1 MRAQDASPGKEFIM
15 TAARAATATT
25 GRAVAFGHP
34 RTTGRVVLLAGVV
47 VNVAI
52 TWALFF
58 TADPSKNGIIAVAKF
73 VGLHLALAVILQLV
87 LIARLP
93 WLDRRIGMDRLTAW
107 HRWVGLTIFWLVLLH
122 PTLMIVGYARY
133 ENLTVPEQFLSF
145 AGVFATLMGMLA
157 AGTIIVVIILSTR
170 AARRRL
176 SYEAWHAVH
185 MFLYVAVTLALIHQ
199 ALEPSF
205 FRESLITLVY
215 WTLLWGLA
223 IAALIVGRIVTPLR
237 LNARHRLRVAKVV
250 PESDNVAS
258 VYVSGRDLDRLQA
271 RPGQFFIWRF
281 LGYNSWWQAN
291 PFSISAAPDGQHLR
305 LTPKAVGT
313 TSAGL
318 RHVPVGTRVFVEGP
332 YGAFTSR
339 QRSRDSTL
347 LIAGGIGITPIRA
360 LLEELTGPVTVL
372 YRVHGMADA
381 VLLQELEELAR
392 GQSARVQ
399 VLTGRT
405 GAGNPPNTPFEP
417 DNLAALV
424 PDIRE
429 RDVFVCGP
437 PAMMSAVIR
446 SLRTLGVPRHQIHAE
461 RFSLAASR

>member
-1 MRAQDASPGKEFIM
+1 M
-15 TAARAATATT
+15 TAARAAPAPT
-25 GRAVAFGHP
+25 GRASAFAHP
-34 RTTGRVVLLAGVV
+34 RTTGRMVLWAGVL

-52 TWALFF
+52 AWALFF
-58 TADPSKNGIIAVAKF
+58 TAEPSKNTVIAVAKF

-133 ENLTVPEQFLSF
+133 DNLTVPAQFLSF
-145 AGVFATLMGMLA
+145 AGVFPTLMGMLA
-157 AGTIIVVIILSTR
+157 ASIIAVVVALSIR
-170 AARRRL
+170 FARRRM
-176 SYEAWHAVH
+176 SYETWHAVH
-185 MFLYVAVTLALIHQ
+185 VCLYAAITLALIHQ
-199 ALEPSF
+199 VYEVST
-205 FRESLITLVY
+205 FRESPITFAY
-215 WTLLWGLA
+215 WWLLWGLA

-250 PESDNVAS
+250 PESDNVTS
-258 VYVSGRDLDRLQA
+258 VYVSGRDLDRMQA

-281 LGYNSWWQAN
+281 LGYNTWWQAN

-339 QRSRDSTL
+339 QRSRDATL
-347 LIAGGIGITPIRA
+347 LIAGGIGVTPIRA

-372 YRVHGMADA
+372 YRVHRMADA

-392 GQSARVQ
+392 TRSARVQ

-405 GAGNPPNTPFEP
+405 GEGNPPNNPFEP

-446 SLRTLGVPRHQIHAE
+446 SLRTLGLPSHQVHAE

>member
-1 MRAQDASPGKEFIM
+1 M
-15 TAARAATATT
+15 TAARAATAST
-25 GRAVAFGHP
+25 GRASAFGHP
-34 RTTGRVVLLAGVV
+34 TTTGRLVLWAGVL

-52 TWALFF
+52 VWALSF
-58 TADPSKNGIIAVAKF
+58 TAEPSKNGIIAVAKF
-73 VGLHLALAVILQLV
+73 VGLHLALALILQLV

-93 WLDRRIGMDRLTAW
+93 WLDRRIGMDQLTRW

-133 ENLTVPEQFLSF
+133 EGFTVPEQFVSF
-145 AGVFATLMGMLA
+145 AGVFPTLMGMIA
-157 AGTIIVVIILSTR
+157 AGTVIVVVALSTR
-170 AARRRL
+170 LARRRL

-185 MFLYVAVTLALIHQ
+185 VLLYAAITLAVIHQ
-199 ALEPSF
+199 VYEVST
-205 FRESLITLVY
+205 FRESPITMAY
-215 WTLLWGLA
+215 WWLLWGLA
-223 IAALIVGRIVTPLR
+223 IAAFISGRFVTPLR

-250 PESDNVAS
+250 PESDNVTS
-258 VYVSGRDLDRLQA
+258 VYVTGRDLDRLQA

-281 LGYNSWWQAN
+281 LGYNTWWQAN
-291 PFSISAAPDGQHLR
+291 PFSLSAAPDGQHLR

-339 QRSRDSTL
+339 QRSRDATL

-360 LLEELTGPVTVL
+360 LVEELTGPVTVL
-372 YRVHGMADA
+372 YRVHTMADA
-381 VLLQELEELAR
+381 VLLKELEELAR
-392 GQSARVQ
+392 TRSTRVQ

-437 PAMMSAVIR
+437 PAMMSAVLR
-446 SLRTLGVPRHQIHAE
+446 SLRTLGVPRHQVHAE
-461 RFSLAASR
+461 LFSLAASR

>member
-1 MRAQDASPGKEFIM
+1 MRATGRGTGQEIIM
-15 TAARAATATT
+15 TAARAATATPRRIST
-25 GRAVAFGHP
+25 FSHP
-34 RTTGRVVLLAGVV
+34 RTTGRVVLWAGVL

-58 TADPSKNGIIAVAKF
+58 TAEPSKNTVIAVAKF
-73 VGLHLALAVILQLV
+73 VGLHLALALILQLV

-107 HRWVGLTIFWLVLLH
+107 HRWVGLAIFWLVLLH

-133 ENLTVPEQFLSF
+133 ENLTVPAQFLSF
-145 AGVFATLMGMLA
+145 VGVVATLMGMLA
-157 AGTIIVVIILSTR
+157 ASIIAVVVIMSTR
-170 AARRRL
+170 YARRRL
-176 SYEAWHAVH
+176 SYEIWHAVH
-185 MFLYVAVTLALIHQ
+185 MCLYVAITLALIHQ

-205 FRESLITLVY
+205 FRESPITMVY
-215 WTLLWGLA
+215 WCLLWGLA
-223 IAALIVGRIVTPLR
+223 IVALIVGRIVTPLR

-250 PESDNVAS
+250 PESDNVTS
-258 VYVSGRDLDRLQA
+258 VYVTGRDLDRLHA
-271 RPGQFFIWRF
+271 LPGQFFIWRF
-281 LGYNSWWQAN
+281 LGYNTWWQAN
-291 PFSISAAPDGQHLR
+291 PFSMSAAPDGRHLR
-305 LTPKAVGT
+305 LTAKAVGT

-318 RHVPVGTRVFVEGP
+318 RRVPVGTRVFVEGP

-339 QRSRDSTL
+339 QRSCDATL
-347 LIAGGIGITPIRA
+347 LIAAGIGITPIRA

-372 YRVHGMADA
+372 YRVRTMADA

-392 GQSARVQ
+392 TRSARVQ
-399 VLTGRT
+399 VLAGRT
-405 GAGNPPNTPFEP
+405 GAGNPPNTFEP
-417 DNLAALV
+417 DNLATLV

-446 SLRTLGVPRHQIHAE
+446 NLRTLQVPRHQIHAE
-461 RFSLAASR
+461 RFGLAASR